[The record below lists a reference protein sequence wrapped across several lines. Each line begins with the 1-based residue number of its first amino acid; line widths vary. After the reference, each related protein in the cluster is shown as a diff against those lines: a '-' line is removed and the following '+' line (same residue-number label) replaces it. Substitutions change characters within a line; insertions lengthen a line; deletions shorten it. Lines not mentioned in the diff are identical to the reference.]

1 MDLSKLYQK
10 KLFSTP
16 ASQVSMESSKAY
28 HQVMLKSLHNQT
40 QLSMNY
46 TITWFLDYLHI
57 LDFSIFLHIFNLFNS
72 FRVTDTFIRVLVAN
86 SRELI
91 TFSDVIGWLY
101 FVAWSVSFYP
111 QIYTNFRRKS
121 VIGLNFDFLSLNI
134 VGFILYGVFNIGLY
148 SIPQIQVNI
157 SFFIAVFFF
166 KSKP

>member
-1 MDLSKLYQK
+1 M
-10 KLFSTP
+10 
-16 ASQVSMESSKAY
+16 
-28 HQVMLKSLHNQT
+28 
-40 QLSMNY
+40 
-46 TITWFLDYLHI
+46 
-57 LDFSIFLHIFNLFNS
+57 
-72 FRVTDTFIRVLVAN
+72 TDTFIRVLVAN

-157 SFFIAVFFF
+157 SFFIAVFLFISSNQSHKERF
-166 KSKP
+166 IKNPIRLNFRKNIRGYIHVV

>member
-1 MDLSKLYQK
+1 M
-10 KLFSTP
+10 
-16 ASQVSMESSKAY
+16 
-28 HQVMLKSLHNQT
+28 
-40 QLSMNY
+40 
-46 TITWFLDYLHI
+46 
-57 LDFSIFLHIFNLFNS
+57 
-72 FRVTDTFIRVLVAN
+72 TDTFIRVLVAN

-148 SIPQIQVNI
+148 SIPQIQVSI
-157 SFFIAVFFF
+157 SFFHCYFFSFLQF
-166 KSKP
+166 KAMKKDLLKEKLIKSPIHLNFRKNIRGYIHVV